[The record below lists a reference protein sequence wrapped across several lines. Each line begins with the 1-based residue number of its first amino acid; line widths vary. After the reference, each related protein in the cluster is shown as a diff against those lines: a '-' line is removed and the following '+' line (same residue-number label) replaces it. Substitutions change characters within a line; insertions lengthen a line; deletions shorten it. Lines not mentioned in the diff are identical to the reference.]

1 MEESYNSEK
10 NRFKRALLVPLVFLA
25 VIWVIFALQT
35 VSGFRPGIL
44 GVLPRD
50 PWGLTGILFSPLLH
64 GSLDHI
70 VSNSIPF
77 IVMCTSIFYFYE
89 KVAARG
95 FLMMY
100 FLSGIALW
108 LLGNLFFCGTD
119 FNRSCSL
126 PHIGASGVVYA
137 LLSFIFWTGI
147 FRKSLQSIILA
158 LVVTVMY
165 SGYFAG
171 IGPNQEGNVSWE
183 GHLFGAIVGIFTAF
197 YFRDELEDNEIESMK
212 DIYAN
217 EVVSKDT
224 PFLAQDVFSMTKVER
239 RQAELERRRL
249 AELERRRS
257 ELENRDDHW
266 TTDL

>member
-1 MEESYNSEK
+1 MDSSYNSEK
-10 NRFKRALLVPLVFLA
+10 NRFKRALLVPLVYIA
-25 VIWVIFALQT
+25 VIWVIFLMQT
-35 VSGFRPGIL
+35 LTGFRPGTL

-50 PWGLTGILFSPLLH
+50 LWGLTGILFSPLLH

-95 FLMMY
+95 FIMMY

-108 LLGNLFFCGTD
+108 LLGNLFFCGTE

-137 LLSFIFWTGI
+137 LLSFIFWTGV

-183 GHLFGAIVGIFTAF
+183 GHLLGAIVGIFTAF
-197 YFRDELEDNEIESMK
+197 YFRDELEDSEIESMK

-217 EVVSKDT
+217 QNHKKET
-224 PFLAQDVFSMTKVER
+224 PFLSQDAFSMTKQEKRQKEIEDR
-239 RQAELERRRL
+239 RRAELEK
-249 AELERRRS
+249 
-257 ELENRDDHW
+257 RDDMW

>member
-1 MEESYNSEK
+1 MNEASTYNSEK
-10 NRFKRALLVPLVFLA
+10 NRLKRALLVPLVFLA
-25 VIWVIFALQT
+25 VIWFIFLLQT
-35 VSGFRPGIL
+35 FSGFRPGVL
-44 GVLPRD
+44 GNLPRD
-50 PWGLTGILFSPLLH
+50 LWGLTGILFSPLLH

-77 IVMCTSIFYFYE
+77 MVMCTSIFYFYE

-95 FLMMY
+95 FIMMY

-108 LLGNLFFCGTD
+108 LLGNLFFCGTE

-137 LLSFIFWTGI
+137 LLSFIFWTGV

-183 GHLFGAIVGIFTAF
+183 GHLFGALVGIFTAF
-197 YFRDELEDNEIESMK
+197 YYRDELEDHEIESMK

-217 EVVSKDT
+217 QNHKKET
-224 PFLAQDVFSMTKVER
+224 PFLNQDAFLMTKLER
-239 RQAELERRRL
+239 RQAEIEARRK
-249 AELERRRS
+249 AELERR
-257 ELENRDDHW
+257 NRDDMW